1 MSDVLMPA
9 NVGTLCS
16 KTAVLARHFI
26 APFSIAIP
34 DGDKFFFWLIGLLLS
49 GWMLSWPGLAL
60 AAFSELSGASD
71 TEFLSPEKAF
81 IAQVERSTPDRL
93 SVSFAVAPGY
103 YLYKEKFGFQSV
115 DIALQPPA
123 LPPGISHFD
132 ETFQKNMEIYR
143 ESVRFT
149 VNHPESKN
157 TTWVLEVFYQGCA
170 DKGLCYP
177 PMKLRARVKD
187 QQIQI
192 LSNQMVVGSSASTNE
207 HVREPPSSIAAAG
220 APQGLQSALQS
231 GRWSWI
237 VGAFFIA
244 GLLLSF
250 TPCVLPMLPI
260 LSSLIAGQTSGP
272 QAAPVSRLRGL
283 SLAASYALGM
293 ACTYTGLGV
302 AAGLAGV
309 GLAAYFQQSWILILF
324 ALALGVFAL
333 SMFGLFELHLPSWI
347 LQPLH
352 RLSHQL
358 PGGKLLG
365 VFLMGG
371 LSALIVSPCIA
382 PPLAGALVFISQTG
396 NVALGGTALFAMAM
410 GMSVPLLLLG
420 VSSRSWLPQ
429 SGVWMQEV
437 KRLFG
442 LLLLGVAIWTVQPLV
457 SGSLVLAMW
466 GMLMISGAV
475 ILFDRSPSSQ
485 HHVASRRLVRSCAAA
500 ILGVFGLLQIIG
512 AASGGEDPWQPL
524 KHWTE
529 IRNVPSSTINHSTE
543 LQFQPIQSLT
553 ELKTALQ
560 QPGGQPVMLDFYADW
575 CISCKQM
582 ERYTF
587 TDTQIKSRLQAAQLL
602 RIDVTH
608 NTRADQELMRHFQ
621 IFGPPAYLFFDAQG
635 QEIAPARVIGYQS
648 KSNFLKSLDKARR

>member
-1 MSDVLMPA
+1 M
-9 NVGTLCS
+9 
-16 KTAVLARHFI
+16 
-26 APFSIAIP
+26 
-34 DGDKFFFWLIGLLLS
+34 
-49 GWMLSWPGLAL
+49 
-60 AAFSELSGASD
+60 AAFSEFSGASN
-71 TEFLSPEKAF
+71 TEFLPPEKAF
-81 IAQVERSTPDRL
+81 IAQVAQLTPNTVEVGF
-93 SVSFAVAPGY
+93 SVAPGY
-103 YLYKEKFGFQSV
+103 YLYKEKFAFQSADV
-115 DIALQPPA
+115 LLQPPA
-123 LPPGISHFD
+123 QPPGIAHFD

-149 VNHPESKN
+149 VNVSESKN
-157 TTWVLEVFYQGCA
+157 RPWVLEVLYQGCA

-177 PMKLRARVKD
+177 PMKLSAQVKG
-187 QQIQI
+187 QQIEI
-192 LSNQMVVGSSASTNE
+192 LSNEMVVGTSATINTPI
-207 HVREPPSSIAAAG
+207 REAPAPIAATG
-220 APQGLQSALQS
+220 GPQSLQSALQS
-231 GRWSWI
+231 GRWSLI
-237 VGAFFIA
+237 VGAFFVA

-260 LSSLIAGQTSGP
+260 LSSLIVGQTSGP
-272 QAAPVSRLRGL
+272 QATPVSRLRGL

-293 ACTYTGLGV
+293 ACIYSGLGI

-309 GLAAYFQQSWILILF
+309 GLAAYFQQPWILILF
-324 ALALGVFAL
+324 ALALSVFAL

-352 RLSHQL
+352 RLLHQL

-429 SGVWMQEV
+429 SGAWMHEV

-442 LLLLGVAIWTVQPLV
+442 LLLLGVAIWTVQPLLP
-457 SGSLVLAMW
+457 GSLVLALW
-466 GMLMISGAV
+466 GMLLLSGAV
-475 ILFDRSPSSQ
+475 ILFDSSPSSQ
-485 HHVASRRLVRSCAAA
+485 HHAASRRLMRSCGGA
-500 ILGVFGLLQIIG
+500 ILGVYGLLQIIG
-512 AASGGEDPWQPL
+512 AASGGENPWQPL

-529 IRNVPSSTINHSTE
+529 IRNVPSSDINNSTE
-543 LQFQPIQSLT
+543 LQFQPIHSLA

-560 QPGGQPVMLDFYADW
+560 QAAGQPVMMDFYADW
-575 CISCKQM
+575 CIACKQM

-587 TDTQIKSRLQAAQLL
+587 TDVQVKTRLQAARLL
-602 RIDVTH
+602 RINVTN
-608 NTRADQELMRHFQ
+608 NTREDQELMRHFQ
-621 IFGPPAYLFFDAQG
+621 VFGPPAYLFFDNQG
-635 QEIAPARVIGYQS
+635 QEIASARVIGYQS
-648 KSNFLKSLDKARR
+648 KGDFLKSLERARR